1 MLQEEVRSLI
11 DEGLKIVGRDKGVS
25 QFEAEERA
33 SSLLII
39 VAELL
44 KQKRS
49 LESRRIKSSSIEC
62 VSLHKAVHEA
72 EGKNVT
78 EKKLKASANPDYIK
92 DREEIEEVES
102 DISYL
107 KSMVDVFGDAHILWR
122 QIAKNEG

>member
-1 MLQEEVRSLI
+1 MLSEEVRSLI
-11 DEGLKIVGRDKGVS
+11 DLGLKAVGRDKGVS

-39 VAELL
+39 MAELL

-49 LESRRIKSSSIEC
+49 LESKSIKASSIEC
-62 VSLHKAVHEA
+62 VSLHKSVHEA

-78 EKKLKASANPDYIK
+78 EKKLKAVATPEYIK
-92 DREEIEEVES
+92 DREEAEEIER

-122 QIAKNEG
+122 QIAKSE